1 MTDIQYSEFLK
12 DTALVWNWPIGIYL
26 FLLGISVGMVT
37 IAILLKRKLA
47 ANGNTDIA
55 NNNVMKATAIFAP
68 LTVVTGLLI
77 LVFHLTMPL
86 TFWRLLIFYSP
97 TSVMSIGVMLFQC
110 YMVLVILWLAIIY
123 SQLIESLLKSRLSW
137 INALIRQLSRFAN
150 IIETVLLLFALAL
163 GAYTGFLLSAL
174 KTYPMLNNPVLPI
187 LFLFSGLSS
196 GAAAIVLFSTTL
208 FKEPSESRSLHFVH
222 KIETPVVWFELFLLA
237 AFFIG
242 LYFGGGSKTLSAVT
256 ALTDGFW
263 GSIFWFGIVGVGIL
277 LPMLLNK
284 LMAESVKHSK
294 PYLAVVCCLSLFGT
308 MLLRLFI
315 LYAGQ
320 MTLA

>member
-1 MTDIQYSEFLK
+1 MTDIQYDEFLQN
-12 DTALVWNWPIGIYL
+12 TALVWNWPIGIYL

-37 IAILLKRKLA
+37 IAILLKRKLSA
-47 ANGNTDIA
+47 HNAPNIA
-55 NNNVMKATAIFAP
+55 DNNVIKATAIFAP
-68 LTVVTGLLI
+68 LTVITGLLI
-77 LVFHLTMPL
+77 LVFHLTMPF
-86 TFWRLLIFYSP
+86 TFWRLMIFYSS

-110 YMVLVILWLAIIY
+110 YMVLVILWLAILY
-123 SQLIESLLKSRLSW
+123 SGLIEQRLKGRLNW
-137 INALIRQLSRFAN
+137 INSLIRLISRFARP
-150 IIETVLLLFALAL
+150 IETLLLLLALAL

-174 KTYPMLNNPVLPI
+174 KTYPMLNNPVLPV

-196 GAAAIVLFSTTL
+196 GAATSVLLSITL
-208 FKEPSESRSLHFVH
+208 FKEPTNSHSLHFVH

-242 LYFGGGSKTLSAVT
+242 LYFGGAQKTVAAIT

-263 GSIFWFGIVGVGIL
+263 STIFWFGILGIGII
-277 LPMLLNK
+277 LPMLLNNVMK
-284 LMAESVKHSK
+284 DSIKHSK
-294 PYLAVVCCLSLFGT
+294 SYLILVCCMSLFGT
-308 MLLRLFI
+308 LLLRLFV